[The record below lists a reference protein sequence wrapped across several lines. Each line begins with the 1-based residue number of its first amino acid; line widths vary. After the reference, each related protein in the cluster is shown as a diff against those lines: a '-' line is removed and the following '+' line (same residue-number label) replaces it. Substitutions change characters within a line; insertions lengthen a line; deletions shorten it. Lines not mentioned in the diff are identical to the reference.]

1 MLIYLTPSARLTHSR
16 SPLDA
21 NKELKSFRNDHG
33 ENHHELEYSV
43 VCRKCGCKVVA
54 TLSNVRRRRIGSFS
68 QGGRRREISS
78 HFTGVSESTKGD
90 KFVDERMR
98 KDNVPPSAKV
108 QEIMIVAP
116 AFEIYLALALQSP
129 FRSCPICIHSSEE
142 NLWSW
147 CRCIVSKA
155 LKEERSELCS

>member
-54 TLSNVRRRRIGSFS
+54 TLSNVRRRRIGCFS
-68 QGGRRREISS
+68 QGRRRREISS
-78 HFTGVSESTKGD
+78 HFTGVSQLRVTNSL
-90 KFVDERMR
+90 MR
-98 KDNVPPSAKV
+98 EWGRTMFRHQQKW

-129 FRSCPICIHSSEE
+129 FRSCPICIHSSDE

-155 LKEERSELCS
+155 LEEERSELCS